1 MKFRTLL
8 GFLILTAMLFSVCA
22 SSAPCA
28 DEATDAWEICDEYP
42 RTKMNYLQKDCSFY
56 ETSAEARTIHCMII
70 PVHFT
75 DGYGY
80 DDYDFFCAQVDKM
93 MNGTEVY
100 SARQYY
106 INASYGMIDL
116 QYEIMPVYEVGMSSW
131 DMENKWYS
139 TPDFYWYTEHYWQI
153 YDSTRAAYK
162 GDLSKFDTDNDGYAD
177 IVIMVFDDPSVDGIS
192 KRGTLYGGKVV
203 SLSYNRIA
211 HNADHNYPSCCHA
224 ICLERYQMMP
234 DDGKGESWR
243 WENDEIT
250 NWMVLNHELGHMFG
264 VPDLYCI
271 DTIEPYTNHNPLGFD
286 LHVNE
291 MGDLNSWTKL
301 SFGWI
306 DPYVITPDVEKAT
319 LRLRCSALY
328 PDCILIPTSKGWNGS
343 PFDEFMLVEVFAKA
357 GNNTVHWD
365 DQLTEF
371 TSQTDPAR
379 QGGVRILHIDQR
391 MAYAGGGW
399 FDPSR
404 DKVNRKSIVQIHSAN
419 TMSIGIAVSDSPD
432 KDNAF
437 YYNIHAMT
445 RSGKDPLFL
454 RRENQRGYFDF
465 CACDLFIPGSSFSME
480 SHSSAF
486 ANAPY
491 MNNHG
496 TLDYAVTVESYDPQT
511 MEAIVTVERI
521 TDELPPQL
529 ITVLSGTNVRQTA
542 DTSGAIV
549 GMIEAETELEYL
561 DLENG
566 WYRVRLDN
574 GTIGYVYQSRVV
586 SR

>member
-1 MKFRTLL
+1 MKLQSWI
-8 GFLILTAMLFSVCA
+8 GFLILAALLFSVCVP
-22 SSAPCA
+22 SAACA
-28 DEATDAWEICDEYP
+28 EDMEDTWEICEDYP
-42 RTKMNYLQKDCSFY
+42 RTKMNFLQKDRSIY
-56 ETSAEARTIHCMII
+56 ETSADARTIHCMII

-80 DDYDFFCAQVDKM
+80 DDFDFFRAQVDKM
-93 MNGTEVY
+93 MNGTEIY

-106 INASYGMIDL
+106 LNASYGMIDL
-116 QYEIMPVYEVGMSSW
+116 QYEIMPVYEVGMSSY
-131 DMENKWYS
+131 DMEKKWSS
-139 TPDFYWYTEHYWQI
+139 TQDYYWYTEHYWQI

-177 IVIMVFDDPSVDGIS
+177 IVIMVFDDPSVDGVS
-192 KRGTLYGGKVV
+192 KRGSLYGGKVT
-203 SLSYNRIA
+203 YMARNRIIN
-211 HNADHNYPSCCHA
+211 NADHNYPSCCHVV
-224 ICLERYQMMP
+224 CLERYQMLP

-243 WENDEIT
+243 WENDEID

-264 VPDLYCI
+264 VADLYCI
-271 DTIEPYTNHNPLGFD
+271 DAVAPYLHHNPLGFD
-286 LHVNE
+286 LHASE

-306 DPYVITPDVEKAT
+306 DPYVITPDVEKVT

-343 PFDEFMLVEVFAKA
+343 PFDEFMLVDVFAKA
-357 GNNTVHWD
+357 GNNAAHWD
-365 DQLTEF
+365 SQLTEF

-391 MAYAGGGW
+391 MAYANGRW

-404 DKVNRKSIVQIHSAN
+404 DKLDRKSIDQPAIVN
-419 TMSIGIAVSDSPD
+419 TMSIGIASPDSPD

-437 YYNIHAMT
+437 YFNIHAMKRT
-445 RSGKDPLFL
+445 GRDPLFL
-454 RRENQRGYFDF
+454 KRENQRGYFNF
-465 CACDLFIPGSSFSME
+465 CASDLFITGSGFSME
-480 SHSSAF
+480 SHGSAF

-496 TLDYAVTVESYDPQT
+496 TLDYAVTVDYYDPT
-511 MEAIVTVERI
+511 AMEAIVTVKRI
-521 TDELPPQL
+521 TEGRPAQL
-529 ITVLSGTNVRQTA
+529 ITVLAGTNVRQTA
-542 DTSGAIV
+542 DSSAVIV

-561 DLENG
+561 GQKNG
-566 WYRVRLDN
+566 WYWVRLDN
-574 GTIGYVYQSRVV
+574 GTTGYVYQSRVV
-586 SR
+586 SQ

>member
-1 MKFRTLL
+1 MKFRVFL
-8 GFLILTAMLFSVCA
+8 GFLILTVMLFSVCVP
-22 SSAPCA
+22 SAACA
-28 DEATDAWEICDEYP
+28 EEAADAWEICDDYP
-42 RTKMNYLQKDCSFY
+42 RTKMNFLQKDCSFY
-56 ETSAEARTIHCMII
+56 ETSAEARTIRCMII

-100 SARQYY
+100 SARKYY
-106 INASYGMIDL
+106 LNASYGMIDL

-131 DMENKWYS
+131 DMENKWNS
-139 TPDFYWYTEHYWQI
+139 TPDYYWYTEHYWQI
-153 YDSTRAAYK
+153 YDSTRAAYD

-192 KRGTLYGGKVV
+192 KCGTLYGGKVV
-203 SLSYNRIA
+203 SMAYNRVVD
-211 HNADHNYPSCCHA
+211 NADHNYPSCCHA
-224 ICLERYQMMP
+224 ICLERYHMMP

-243 WENDEIT
+243 WENDEIW
-250 NWMVLNHELGHMFG
+250 NWMVLNHEIGHMFG
-264 VPDLYCI
+264 APDLYCI
-271 DTIEPYTNHNPLGFD
+271 DTVEPYTNHNPLGFD

-306 DPYVITPDVEKAT
+306 DPYVITPDVEKVT

-357 GNNTVHWD
+357 GNNKVHWD
-365 DQLTEF
+365 GQLTEF
-371 TSQTDPAR
+371 TSQKDSAR

-391 MAYAGGGW
+391 MAYADGGW

-404 DKVNRKSIVQIHSAN
+404 DKFDRKSIVQIHSTN

-437 YYNIHAMT
+437 YYNIHAMK
-445 RSGKDPLFL
+445 RNGKDPLFL
-454 RRENQRGYFDF
+454 KRENQRGYFDF
-465 CACDLFIPGSSFSME
+465 CASDLFVSGSSFSME

-496 TLDYAVTVESYDPQT
+496 TLDYAVTVESYNPQT

-521 TDELPPQL
+521 ADELPTQR

-542 DTSGAIV
+542 DSSGAIV
-549 GMIEAETELEYL
+549 GVIEAETELEYL

-566 WYRVRLDN
+566 WYRVQLDN

-586 SR
+586 S